1 MATSHILSAEDLLNL
16 LKKTIDI
23 PVEKEAFIEAFQ
35 ASYPTL
41 SEESR
46 SVLLQSILDYV
57 DSFSQKESLKATL

>member
-46 SVLLQSILDYV
+46 SVLLQ
-57 DSFSQKESLKATL
+57 